1 MPSDLAGSV
10 LPRRLA
16 DGRLSFDVKIRDRRV
31 KLGEEP
37 EWDAQRAKR
46 LLEQVLIPAAK
57 LKMDWWERIPDAP
70 TRAGGGGSGVPDFHS
85 VASEYVHSL
94 SRYENPNTRNTFV
107 SPVVKHLLP
116 FFAYADADR
125 TIPRRL
131 DEITGT
137 LVTDFTLAKQAERQ
151 ILSDLSEALSELDDA
166 VLRDPAAL
174 AEQLDAREWELLQRY
189 GQRGGRRPIGEPGP
203 GGRISLSSRGLSNN
217 EINRCLTRLRSIFEF
232 ANDLYDL
239 ALKDPTRRRLLPQT
253 DPSRAWLRPDQF
265 QALIDAAT
273 ELDASPARGEYAGH
287 SRLSAVLVL
296 GLAGPRVSEFSN
308 ARWRDF
314 RGSEGV
320 LRIPESKTSAG
331 ERDIEL
337 HQVVLRALSER
348 FGQLRPALSDFI
360 WGTAAG
366 TKRDRNNV
374 RNRLLAPVIA
384 RADALLAEREQRPLP
399 RAPGLVGEAVGKAP
413 PRVTPHVFR
422 RTYLT
427 YLAWAGRH
435 QRFAMGQAG
444 HKDAKLTL
452 EVYQQPLPSRFD
464 ERVAGWLR

>member
-1 MPSDLAGSV
+1 MPRDLSGSV

-37 EWDAQRAKR
+37 EWDETRAKR

-57 LKMDWWERIPDAP
+57 LRLDWWERIPATTARGRD
-70 TRAGGGGSGVPDFHS
+70 GHSLVLDFHS

-94 SRYENPNTRNTFV
+94 SRYENANTRNAYI

-116 FFAYADADR
+116 FFAYLDADR

-151 ILSDLSEALSELDDA
+151 ILRELSEVIGELDDA
-166 VLRDPAAL
+166 VLRDPDAL
-174 AEQLDAREWELLQRY
+174 AEQLDQREWELLQRY
-189 GQRGGRRPIGEPGP
+189 GQRGGRRVVDE
-203 GGRISLSSRGLSNN
+203 GGAGRRISLSSRGLSNN
-217 EINRCLTRLRSIFEF
+217 EINRCLTRLRSIVAF
-232 ANDLYDL
+232 ANDTYELSL
-239 ALKDPTRRRLLPQT
+239 RDPTRHRFLPRV
-253 DPSRAWLRPDQF
+253 DPPRAWLRPDQF
-265 QALIDAAT
+265 QALLDAAA
-273 ELDASPARGEYAGH
+273 ELDASPARREYAGH
-287 SRLSAVLVL
+287 GRRSAVLVL
-296 GLAGPRVSEFSN
+296 GLAGPRVSEFAS

-320 LRIPESKTSAG
+320 LHVPESKTSAG

-337 HQVVLRALSER
+337 HQVVLEALADRHKLVS
-348 FGQLRPALSDFI
+348 PKPSDFI
-360 WGTAAG
+360 WPTAAG

-384 RADALLAEREQRPLP
+384 RADALLAERGQRPLP
-399 RAPGLVGEAVGKAP
+399 RSAGLSGASLEKAP
-413 PRVTPHVFR
+413 PRVTPHTFR

-427 YLAWAGRH
+427 YLAWAGHH

-452 EVYQQPLPSRFD
+452 EVYQQPLPSKFD
-464 ERVAGWLR
+464 ARVAEWLR